1 MLHIII
7 LICLTHVLHVSFK
20 IILLTEVE
28 LICIQYTQFQNLL
41 MKKEK
46 KEGVPNI
53 SSLKNYVDE
62 KSNAE
67 KFRPRFEF
75 S

>member
-28 LICIQYTQFQNLL
+28 LICIYSISKFVDE
-41 MKKEK
+41 KREK
-46 KEGVPNI
+46 KGVPNI